1 MKESIHGERTFLFQ
15 VLCREFRT
23 VRDARAAIRWKRRK
37 SATTAIP
44 RELSQK
50 SVAKGN
56 DPQTSEDFE
65 DFEDFGCLGES
76 IAAPGQ

>member
-23 VRDARAAIRWKRRK
+23 VRDARAVIRWKRRR

-50 SVAKGN
+50 SVAGGI
-56 DPQTSEDFE
+56 DSETSEE
-65 DFEDFGCLGES
+65 FGSFGECV
-76 IAAPGQ
+76 AAPVQ

>member
-15 VLCREFRT
+15 VLCREIRT
-23 VRDARAAIRWKRRK
+23 VRDAGVAIRWKRQR

-50 SVAKGN
+50 SVAEGIVW
-56 DPQTSEDFE
+56 QFS
-65 DFEDFGCLGES
+65 EDFGCLGERV
-76 IAAPGQ
+76 AAPSQ